1 MRIFIYKTLF
11 IFLCIIIV
19 YKMTIGSLMNKFES
33 KLDSISSK
41 ENIVTIKEKIR
52 DEMSESI
59 KKDQI
64 LNKEDAILIKKFLNK
79 IKSEIN

>member
-1 MRIFIYKTLF
+1 
-11 IFLCIIIV
+11 
-19 YKMTIGSLMNKFES
+19 MNKFES

-41 ENIVTIKEKIR
+41 ENIVTIKKKIR

-64 LNKEDAILIKKFLNK
+64 LDKEDAILIKKFLDK

>member
-11 IFLCIIIV
+11 IILSIIIV

-41 ENIVTIKEKIR
+41 ENILTIKEKIR
-52 DEMSESI
+52 DEMNESI

-64 LNKEDAILIKKFLNK
+64 LNKEDAILIKKFLDK

>member
-19 YKMTIGSLMNKFES
+19 YKITIGSLMNKFES

-41 ENIVTIKEKIR
+41 ENIVTIKKKIR

-59 KKDQI
+59 KKNQI
-64 LNKEDAILIKKFLNK
+64 LDKEDAILIKKFLDK